1 VFTDTTTAN
10 LVTSPNP
17 AHEGNIVLQI
27 DQPLL
32 RNFGSDVARAQ
43 VLLAANMERD
53 SIQELKGTL
62 IDVVTQVEQ
71 AYWNLVRARDD
82 LYILQRLQVRGE
94 DVLGVLRKRLD
105 AKPINR
111 ADAAAAVEERRANVT
126 RGQRVLRSASDQL
139 KTLINHPEWTVGSE
153 VLLLPVDTGLDQPV
167 EYSLVDSLNT
177 AFANRPEVQRA
188 IISLDNTSIR
198 QKVAD
203 SARLPQLNLRALTRF
218 SSLQSTFGGSYD
230 ALAEGRFIDYQLGLQ
245 FEMPIGNR
253 AAEANYTTTQIQRM
267 EANAAYRNTL
277 QQVSGQVKTSL
288 RDVVSNYELIGE
300 TRVARIAA
308 AENLRQLLLEEQ
320 ILAALTPEF
329 LDIKLRRQD
338 ELAGAEQRENQAIA
352 EYATALAQLHQA
364 CGTTLD
370 HNRIVFEV
378 PNLRRPQVRD
388 SDLFPDY
395 PLEPEK

>member
-1 VFTDTTTAN
+1 M
-10 LVTSPNP
+10 SP
-17 AHEGNIVLQI
+17 
-27 DQPLL
+27 
-32 RNFGSDVARAQ
+32 ARRFF
-43 VLLAANMERD
+43 LAANMERD